1 MEEIRKKSPGLSPRD
16 MDAILEAIPG
26 VERVEP
32 RVRVDPYKILSRD
45 GKADADVLGVS
56 HRHDEWAHLALAE
69 GRFLDKLDEETH
81 AQVAVIGAN
90 VRRDLFGYRPAVG
103 SQLKV
108 NDVWLEVVGVLR
120 PEGEGASNVDA
131 ATLRST
137 TLEIYLPYTT
147 ALRKFEH
154 DALDP
159 PLDQIVVRVREGVSS
174 WQTAAVVEPLLD
186 LLHGGEDDYE
196 IVVPAGLL
204 EQSRRTQRLFKIV
217 MGSIAGISLVVGG
230 IGIMNIMLASVLERT
245 REIGLRRAVGAR
257 QRDIRYQFLI
267 ESFVIS
273 LLGGVTGIALGMA
286 LAQIVAHYAG
296 WPTIVTWWSIVLST
310 GVSVSVGLASG
321 FYPASRAAELNPI
334 EALGRA

>member
-1 MEEIRKKSPGLSPRD
+1 M
-16 MDAILEAIPG
+16 
-26 VERVEP
+26 
-32 RVRVDPYKILSRD
+32 
-45 GKADADVLGVS
+45 
-56 HRHDEWAHLALAE
+56 
-69 GRFLDKLDEETH
+69 
-81 AQVAVIGAN
+81 
-90 VRRDLFGYRPAVG
+90 
-103 SQLKV
+103 
-108 NDVWLEVVGVLR
+108 
-120 PEGEGASNVDA
+120 
-131 ATLRST
+131 
-137 TLEIYLPYTT
+137 
-147 ALRKFEH
+147 
-154 DALDP
+154 
-159 PLDQIVVRVREGVSS
+159 VRVREGVSS

-245 REIGLRRAVGAR
+245 REISLRRAVGAR

-321 FYPASRAAELNPI
+321 FYPASRAAELNPL

>member
-1 MEEIRKKSPGLSPRD
+1 MNFEETVRDALDSLSARKLRAGLSMLGMIFGVGAVIAMLSIGEGAERQALESIERLGLRNILVQSKQIAREDLEEIRKKSPGLSPRD

-159 PLDQIVVRVREGVSS
+159 PLD
-174 WQTAAVVEPLLD
+174 
-186 LLHGGEDDYE
+186 
-196 IVVPAGLL
+196 
-204 EQSRRTQRLFKIV
+204 
-217 MGSIAGISLVVGG
+217 
-230 IGIMNIMLASVLERT
+230 
-245 REIGLRRAVGAR
+245 
-257 QRDIRYQFLI
+257 
-267 ESFVIS
+267 
-273 LLGGVTGIALGMA
+273 
-286 LAQIVAHYAG
+286 
-296 WPTIVTWWSIVLST
+296 
-310 GVSVSVGLASG
+310 
-321 FYPASRAAELNPI
+321 
-334 EALGRA
+334 